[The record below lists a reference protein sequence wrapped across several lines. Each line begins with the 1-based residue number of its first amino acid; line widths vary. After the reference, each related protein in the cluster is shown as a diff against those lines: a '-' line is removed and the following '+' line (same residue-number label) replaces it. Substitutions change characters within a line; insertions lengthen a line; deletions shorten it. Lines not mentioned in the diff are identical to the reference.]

1 MQEKNKRS
9 LGAEKEQVAAEYLKK
24 KGFHILERNF
34 FCRQGE
40 IDVIAISP
48 EQELVFIEVKYR
60 SDDRNGFPEEAV
72 NKRKQ
77 EKIRKASQFYLYKH
91 PYFLPCRYDV
101 ISILGEKIKQIENAF
116 F

>member
-9 LGAEKEQVAAEYLKK
+9 LGAEKEQLAAEYLKK
-24 KGFHILERNF
+24 KGFHILEKNF

-40 IDVIAISP
+40 IDLIAVSP

-60 SDDRNGFPEEAV
+60 SDTRNGFPEEAV

-77 EKIRKASQFYLYKH
+77 VKIRRASQFDLYQH
-91 PYFLPCRYDV
+91 PYFMPCRYDV
-101 ISILGEKIKQIENAF
+101 ISILGEEIKQIENAF
-116 F
+116 S